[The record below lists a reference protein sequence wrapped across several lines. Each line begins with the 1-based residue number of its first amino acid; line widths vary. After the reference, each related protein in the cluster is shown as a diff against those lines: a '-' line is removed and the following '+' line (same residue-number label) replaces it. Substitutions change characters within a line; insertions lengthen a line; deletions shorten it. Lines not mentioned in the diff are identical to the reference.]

1 MSPAILHSRV
11 PPFSSKSSLSPAKE
25 WIYPACFRY
34 EGMLLDP
41 QQAPQLFLESDLHMP
56 KLNAIYHR
64 LWLAGP
70 IRQARPLHRQK
81 LMQRTIH
88 LTESVDE
95 HLVWSKDH
103 IFIKPIPGYL
113 LNYELWEEFLCPSE
127 QQFAGATGLLLSYV
141 WLVASPIDFA
151 IAIEERIFPPSITW
165 VAWRNVVHDI
175 LRDMDTVT
183 AQADQRYHYGELRL
197 SRLNTLYRFNL
208 ATFSARDFV
217 YGFMS
222 NPTCYTQFF
231 ERNFGWI
238 VAAFIYITVILSAM
252 QVGLATSRLE
262 NNVSFQNVSYG
273 VAVMSIVVVLVVAV
287 SMLAVWF
294 VLFWF
299 HLCST
304 IRHSKRELVKRSTMR
319 RNV

>member
-1 MSPAILHSRV
+1 MSSAIPYNRV

-25 WIYPACFRY
+25 CIYPACFRY
-34 EGMLLDP
+34 KDVLLDP
-41 QQAPQLFLESDLHMP
+41 QQMPHLFLEKDLYMP
-56 KLNAIYHR
+56 KLDLIYHR
-64 LWLAGP
+64 LWLAGLT
-70 IRQARPLHRQK
+70 RQARPLHRQR

-88 LTESVDE
+88 LTELVDE
-95 HLVWSKDH
+95 HLVWSKEN

-113 LNYELWEEFLCPSE
+113 LDYEFWEEFVCSSE
-127 QQFAGATGLLLSYV
+127 QLFASATGLLLSYV

-151 IAIEERIFPPSITW
+151 IAIEERIFPSTITW
-165 VAWRNVVHDI
+165 VVWRNIVHDI
-175 LRDMDTVT
+175 LRNMDTVT

-197 SRLNTLYRFNL
+197 SRLNTLYRFNI
-208 ATFSARDFV
+208 ATFSARNFV

-222 NPTCYTQFF
+222 TPTCYKQFF

-252 QVGLATSRLE
+252 QVGLATSHLQ
-262 NNVSFQNVSYG
+262 NNLSFQKVSYG
-273 VAVMSIVVVLVVAV
+273 IALVSIVVVLVVVV

-304 IRHSKRELVKRSTMR
+304 IRHSKRELAKRGTMR